1 MTYLRNLQFGELFNK
16 FKDTLF
22 TNHDL
27 FTVGLVH
34 DLIWVYENNVEDRFP
49 SLYCEECRRLTNF
62 VIQMLMKKQLIG
74 DVRISRRQAYDK
86 YKKNKN
92 PLVDMNTFMNNRE
105 WFAKRKK
112 KYPAAS

>member
-34 DLIWVYENNVEDRFP
+34 DLIWVYENNVEDRFL
-49 SLYCEECRRLTNF
+49 SLYCEVCRRLTNF
-62 VIQMLMKKQLIG
+62 AIQMLMKKQLVG
-74 DVRISRRQAYDK
+74 DVIISRRQAYDK

-105 WFAKRKK
+105 WFAKGKR